1 MGRRLHDE
9 DEITIKLATPLKE
22 NLKYRSWVEVDL
34 GHFAANWAEM
44 RRLVGP
50 NVKIMQVVKADAY
63 GHGAIEISNAALRN
77 GASALGVANAD
88 EGVQLRVSG
97 ITAPVLIL
105 SPATGSEID
114 QIIKYNLTPSVS
126 DLAFAREFQKKAHK
140 AGILAPLHVEID
152 TGMGRGGTIQ
162 TEACQT
168 IREISSFPNLI
179 MEGIFTHFSES
190 EILSCYNDL
199 QWQAFRELLD
209 KLETDGH
216 RIPIRHISNS
226 GAMLNY
232 PDCRLDMVRP
242 GIISYGIYPSPAASD
257 KVTLN
262 PVMSFKTRVVL
273 VKEFPE
279 GYGIGYGRTFITRRP
294 TRIATI
300 PVGYG
305 DGIGWPLSNQGEAL
319 IRGKRIP
326 IVGRIS
332 MDMCTLD
339 ISRLPECAVGDE
351 VVLMGEQG
359 SERITADEIA
369 SKVHSISYEIL
380 CALGK
385 RAPRVFLQE
394 GKTDRVEQS
403 LRRIFIP
410 DEEKSI
416 DRIDSIIRHCFQ
428 TRARNEELGDAIY
441 YEMFETLFGKEDRQ
455 LELRNDFRYRI
466 QVTEFAPEQVLS
478 AEDREGKKGDSSRI
492 LLQKSGAVPPFP
504 LVYDYFKVTTHVEY
518 TKAIRNSRFMIG
530 CALDNEQLASFFEDK
545 RCEYRWLLNRG
556 EELLPERDFRVNRV
570 RIDGEDIPL
579 ILSEST
585 ERGYE
590 VWFSSEELKKKLNR
604 QARFEIEIETKQ
616 RKSNRLFSAYI
627 VYPTRGM
634 EISFQ
639 YGGTGIKNV
648 KDVGFFAGKHPYPET
663 TREEGE
669 SVTLRLGNE
678 AWIFPTSGVTF
689 FWDL

>member
-1 MGRRLHDE
+1 MD
-9 DEITIKLATPLKE
+9 LA
-22 NLKYRSWVEVDL
+22 
-34 GHFAANWAEM
+34 HFAANWAEM
-44 RRLVGP
+44 KRLVGP
-50 NVKIMQVVKADAY
+50 DVKILQVVKADGY
-63 GHGAIEISNAALRN
+63 GHGAIEISNAALLN
-77 GASALGVANAD
+77 GAACLGVANAD

-114 QIIKYNLTPSVS
+114 QIIKYDLTPSIS
-126 DLAFAREFQKKAHK
+126 DLAFAREFQRKSHK
-140 AGILAPLHVEID
+140 AGIRSPLHVEVD

-162 TEACQT
+162 TEAFRT
-168 IREISSFPNLI
+168 IQEISAFPNLSL
-179 MEGIFTHFSES
+179 EGIFTHFSES
-190 EILSCYNDL
+190 EILSCYNDR
-199 QWQAFRELLD
+199 QRDAFRELLD
-209 KLETDGH
+209 KLETAGI
-216 RIPIRHISNS
+216 RVPTRHISNS

-232 PDCRLDMVRP
+232 PDCHLDMVRP
-242 GIISYGIYPSPAASD
+242 GIISYGIYPSLATGGKIA
-257 KVTLN
+257 LH

-305 DGIGWPLSNQGEAL
+305 DGLGWPLSNQGEAL
-319 IRGKRIP
+319 VRGKRVAIA
-326 IVGRIS
+326 GRIS

-339 ISRLPECAVGDE
+339 ISHVPECVVGDE

-359 SERITADEIA
+359 GERITADEIA
-369 SKVHSISYEIL
+369 AKVHSISYEIL

-385 RAPRVFLQE
+385 RAPRIFLQE
-394 GKTDRVEQS
+394 GKRDRVEPS

-410 DEEKSI
+410 DQEKSI

-428 TRARNEELGDAIY
+428 ARARNEELGDAIY

-466 QVTEFAPEQVLS
+466 RVTEFAP
-478 AEDREGKKGDSSRI
+478 DEG
-492 LLQKSGAVPPFP
+492 VPDP
-504 LVYDYFKVTTHVEY
+504 LRRDYFKVTTHVEY
-518 TKAIRNSRFMIG
+518 TKAIRNANFMIG
-530 CALDNEQLASFFEDK
+530 CALDNEQLASFFEDQ

-579 ILSEST
+579 IRTEST

-590 VWFSSEELKKKLNR
+590 VWCSSEALKKKLNR
-604 QARFEIEIETKQ
+604 QARVEIEIETKQ
-616 RKSNRLFSAYI
+616 KKGNRLFSAYL

-634 EISFQ
+634 EISFH
-639 YGGTGIKNV
+639 YGGTGIYNV

-663 TREEGE
+663 TRDEGQ
-669 SVTLRLGNE
+669 SVTLRLGDD

>member
-1 MGRRLHDE
+1 
-9 DEITIKLATPLKE
+9 LKE

-44 RRLVGP
+44 KRLVGP
-50 NVKIMQVVKADAY
+50 DVKIMQVVKADAY
-63 GHGAIEISNAALRN
+63 GHGAIEISNAALLN

-126 DLAFAREFQKKAHK
+126 DLEFAREFQKKAHK
-140 AGILAPLHVEID
+140 AGIRAPLHVEVD

-162 TEACQT
+162 TETCQT
-168 IREISSFPNLI
+168 IREVSSFPNLSL
-179 MEGIFTHFSES
+179 EGIFTHFSES

-199 QWQAFRELLD
+199 QWRTFQELLD
-209 KLETDGH
+209 ELETGGI

-226 GAMLNY
+226 GAILNY
-232 PDCRLDMVRP
+232 PDCHLDMVRP
-242 GIISYGIYPSPAASD
+242 GIISYGIYPSPATRGKAA
-257 KVTLN
+257 LN

-279 GYGIGYGRTFITRRP
+279 GYGIGYGRTFITRRQ

-305 DGIGWPLSNQGEAL
+305 DGLGWPLSNQGEAL
-319 IRGKRIP
+319 IRGKRVP
-326 IVGRIS
+326 IAGRIS

-339 ISRLPECAVGDE
+339 ISQVPECAVGDE

-359 SERITADEIA
+359 GERITADEIA
-369 SKVHSISYEIL
+369 AKVHSISYEIL

-394 GKTDRVEQS
+394 GKTDRVEPS

-466 QVTEFAPEQVLS
+466 QVTEFVP
-478 AEDREGKKGDSSRI
+478 DEG
-492 LLQKSGAVPPFP
+492 VPDP
-504 LVYDYFKVTTHVEY
+504 LRRDYFKVTTHVEY
-518 TKAIRNSRFMIG
+518 TKAIRNAHFMIG
-530 CALDNEQLASFFEDK
+530 CALDNEQLASFFEEK

-556 EELLPERDFRVNRV
+556 EDLVPERDFQVNGV
-570 RIDGEDIPL
+570 RIDGEDIPQ

-590 VWFSSEELKKKLNR
+590 VWFSSEGLKKKLNR
-604 QARFEIEIETKQ
+604 QARVEIEIETKQ
-616 RKSNRLFSAYI
+616 RKSNRLFSAYL

-634 EISFQ
+634 EISFH

-648 KDVGFFAGKHPYPET
+648 KDVGFFSGKHPYPET
-663 TREEGE
+663 IREEGK

-689 FWDL
+689 LWDL

>member
-1 MGRRLHDE
+1 
-9 DEITIKLATPLKE
+9 LKE

-44 RRLVGP
+44 KRLVGP
-50 NVKIMQVVKADAY
+50 DVKIMQVVKADAY
-63 GHGAIEISNAALRN
+63 GHGAIEISNAALKN
-77 GASALGVANAD
+77 GASFLGVANAD

-105 SPATGSEID
+105 SPATGSEIG

-126 DLAFAREFQKKAHK
+126 DLEFAREFQKKAHK
-140 AGILAPLHVEID
+140 AGIRAPIHVEVD

-168 IREISSFPNLI
+168 IREIASLPNLNI
-179 MEGIFTHFSES
+179 EGIFTHFSES
-190 EILSCYNDL
+190 EILSYYNDL
-199 QWQAFRELLD
+199 QWNVFREILGQ
-209 KLETDGH
+209 LEAGRI

-226 GAMLNY
+226 GGILNY
-232 PDCRLDMVRP
+232 PDYHLDMVRP
-242 GIISYGIYPSPAASD
+242 GIISYGIYPSPETRGRASLD
-257 KVTLN
+257 

-305 DGIGWPLSNQGEAL
+305 DGFGWMLSNQGEAL
-319 IRGKRIP
+319 IRGKKVP
-326 IVGRIS
+326 IAGRIS

-339 ISRLPECAVGDE
+339 ISKIPGCEVGDE
-351 VVLMGEQG
+351 VVLMGEQDG
-359 SERITADEIA
+359 ERITADDIA
-369 SKVHSISYEIL
+369 AKTRSIHYEIL

-385 RAPRVFLQE
+385 RAPRIFLHE
-394 GKTDRVEQS
+394 GQADLVEPS
-403 LRRIFIP
+403 LRRIYIP

-416 DRIDSIIRHCFQ
+416 SRIDSIIRHCFQ
-428 TRARNEELGDAIY
+428 TRARNEELGNAIY

-455 LELRNDFRYRI
+455 LELRDDFRYHIRVSAFSPEESVPDGDTMRRHVPVQDYF
-466 QVTEFAPEQVLS
+466 QVTT
-478 AEDREGKKGDSSRI
+478 R
-492 LLQKSGAVPPFP
+492 
-504 LVYDYFKVTTHVEY
+504 VEY
-518 TKAIRNSRFMIG
+518 TKAIRNPVFMIG
-530 CALDNEQLASFFEDK
+530 CALDNEQLAAFFEDP
-545 RCEYRWLLNRG
+545 RCEYRWLLNPG
-556 EELLPERDFRVNRV
+556 EGLIPERDFRVNRV
-570 RIDGEDIPL
+570 RIDGEEVPL
-579 ILSEST
+579 IRMENT
-585 ERGYE
+585 KRGYE
-590 VWFSSEELKKKLNR
+590 VWCGSKELRKKLTR
-604 QARFEIEIETKQ
+604 QVRVEIEIETKQ
-616 RKSNRLFSAYI
+616 RKSNRLFSAYL

-648 KDVGFFAGKHPYPET
+648 REVGFFSGKHPYPET
-663 TREEGE
+663 TRKEGE
-669 SVTLRLGNE
+669 SITLRLGNN

-689 FWDL
+689 LWDL

>member
-1 MGRRLHDE
+1 M
-9 DEITIKLATPLKE
+9 T
-22 NLKYRSWVEVDL
+22 NMKYRSWVEVDL

-44 RRLVGP
+44 KRLVGP
-50 NVKIMQVVKADAY
+50 GVKILQVVKADAY

-77 GASALGVANAD
+77 GAAALGVANAD

-105 SPATGSEID
+105 SPATGSEIG

-140 AGILAPLHVEID
+140 ADIRAPLHVEVD
-152 TGMGRGGTIQ
+152 TGMGRGGTMQ
-162 TEACQT
+162 TEACRT
-168 IREISSFPNLI
+168 IREISSFPNLHL
-179 MEGIFTHFSES
+179 EGIFTHFSES

-199 QWQAFRELLD
+199 QWRAFRELLD
-209 KLETDGH
+209 QLETGGI
-216 RIPIRHISNS
+216 RIPIRHIANS
-226 GAMLNY
+226 GAILNY
-232 PDCRLDMVRP
+232 PDCHLDMVRP
-242 GIISYGIYPSPAASD
+242 GIISYGVYPSPATSGKAA
-257 KVTLN
+257 LN

-305 DGIGWPLSNQGEAL
+305 DGLGWPLGNQGEAL
-319 IRGKRIP
+319 IRGKRVQ

-339 ISRLPECAVGDE
+339 ISQVPECAVGDE

-359 SERITADEIA
+359 NERITADGIA
-369 SKVHSISYEIL
+369 AKVHSISYEIL

-394 GKTDRVEQS
+394 GKSDRVEPS

-416 DRIDSIIRHCFQ
+416 DRIDNIIRHCFQ

-466 QVTEFAPEQVLS
+466 QVTEFAP
-478 AEDREGKKGDSSRI
+478 DEGIPD
-492 LLQKSGAVPPFP
+492 P
-504 LVYDYFKVTTHVEY
+504 LRQDYFKVMTHVEY
-518 TKAIRNSRFMIG
+518 TKAIRNARFMIG
-530 CALDNEQLASFFEDK
+530 CALDNEQLASFFEDQ

-590 VWFSSEELKKKLNR
+590 VWFSSEGLKKKLNR
-604 QARFEIEIETKQ
+604 QARVEIEIETKQ
-616 RKSNRLFSAYI
+616 KKSNRLFSAYL

-634 EISFQ
+634 EISFH

-689 FWDL
+689 IWDL

>member
-1 MGRRLHDE
+1 LN
-9 DEITIKLATPLKE
+9 E

-44 RRLVGP
+44 KRLVGP
-50 NVKIMQVVKADAY
+50 DVKILQVVKADAY

-105 SPATGSEID
+105 SPATGSEIG

-140 AGILAPLHVEID
+140 AGIRAPLHVEVD

-162 TEACQT
+162 TEACRT
-168 IREISSFPNLI
+168 IREVSSFPNLSL
-179 MEGIFTHFSES
+179 EGIFTHFSES

-199 QWQAFRELLD
+199 QWRAFRELLD
-209 KLETDGH
+209 KLETGGI

-226 GAMLNY
+226 GAILNY
-232 PDCRLDMVRP
+232 PDCHLDMVRP
-242 GIISYGIYPSPAASD
+242 GIISYGIYPSPATRGKAA
-257 KVTLN
+257 LN

-279 GYGIGYGRTFITRRP
+279 GCGIGYGRTFITRRP
-294 TRIATI
+294 TQIATI

-305 DGIGWPLSNQGEAL
+305 DGLGWPLSNQGEAL
-319 IRGKRIP
+319 IRGKRVP
-326 IVGRIS
+326 IAGRIS

-339 ISRLPECAVGDE
+339 ISHVPECIVGDE

-359 SERITADEIA
+359 GERITADEIA
-369 SKVHSISYEIL
+369 AKVYSISYEIL

-385 RAPRVFLQE
+385 RAPRVFLQA
-394 GKTDRVEQS
+394 GKTDRVEPS

-416 DRIDSIIRHCFQ
+416 DRIDNIIRHCFQ

-466 QVTEFAPEQVLS
+466 QVTEFAPDDGVS
-478 AEDREGKKGDSSRI
+478 CRDTMRHH
-492 LLQKSGAVPPFP
+492 VP
-504 LVYDYFKVTTHVEY
+504 VQDYFKVTTHVEY
-518 TKAIRNSRFMIG
+518 TKAIRNAHFMVG
-530 CALDNEQLASFFEDK
+530 CALDNEQLASFFEEK

-556 EELLPERDFRVNRV
+556 EELVPERDFRVNRV

-590 VWFSSEELKKKLNR
+590 VWFSSEELKTKLNR
-604 QARFEIEIETKQ
+604 QARVEIEIETKQ
-616 RKSNRLFSAYI
+616 RKSNRLFSAYL

-634 EISFQ
+634 EISFH

-663 TREEGE
+663 TREEGK

-689 FWDL
+689 LWDL

>member
-1 MGRRLHDE
+1 LN
-9 DEITIKLATPLKE
+9 E

-44 RRLVGP
+44 KRLVGP
-50 NVKIMQVVKADAY
+50 DVKILQVVKADAY

-105 SPATGSEID
+105 SPATGSEIG

-140 AGILAPLHVEID
+140 AGIRAPLHVEVD

-162 TEACQT
+162 TEACRT
-168 IREISSFPNLI
+168 IREVSSFPNLSL
-179 MEGIFTHFSES
+179 EGIFTHFSES

-199 QWQAFRELLD
+199 QWRAFRELLD
-209 KLETDGH
+209 KLETGGI

-226 GAMLNY
+226 GAILNY
-232 PDCRLDMVRP
+232 PDCHLDMVRP
-242 GIISYGIYPSPAASD
+242 GIISYGIYPSPATRGKAA
-257 KVTLN
+257 LN

-279 GYGIGYGRTFITRRP
+279 GCGIGYGRTFITRRP

-305 DGIGWPLSNQGEAL
+305 DGLGWPLSNQGEAL
-319 IRGKRIP
+319 IRGKRVP
-326 IVGRIS
+326 IAGRIS

-339 ISRLPECAVGDE
+339 ISHVPECIVGDE
-351 VVLMGEQG
+351 VVLMGEQDG
-359 SERITADEIA
+359 ERITADEIA
-369 SKVHSISYEIL
+369 AKVYSISYEIL

-385 RAPRVFLQE
+385 RAPRVFLQA
-394 GKTDRVEQS
+394 GKTDRVEPS

-416 DRIDSIIRHCFQ
+416 DRIDNIIRHCFQ

-466 QVTEFAPEQVLS
+466 RVTEFTPDDGVS
-478 AEDREGKKGDSSRI
+478 RGDTMRHH
-492 LLQKSGAVPPFP
+492 VP
-504 LVYDYFKVTTHVEY
+504 VQNYFKVTTHVEY
-518 TKAIRNSRFMIG
+518 TKAIRNSSFMIG

-556 EELLPERDFRVNRV
+556 EELVPERDFRVNRV

-579 ILSEST
+579 IRSEST

-590 VWFSSEELKKKLNR
+590 VWCSSEELKTKLNR
-604 QARFEIEIETKQ
+604 QARVEIEIETKQ
-616 RKSNRLFSAYI
+616 RKSNRLFSAYL

-634 EISFQ
+634 EISFH

-663 TREEGE
+663 TREEGK
-669 SVTLRLGNE
+669 SVTLRLGND

-689 FWDL
+689 LWDLE

>member
-1 MGRRLHDE
+1 
-9 DEITIKLATPLKE
+9 
-22 NLKYRSWVEVDL
+22 
-34 GHFAANWAEM
+34 
-44 RRLVGP
+44 
-50 NVKIMQVVKADAY
+50 
-63 GHGAIEISNAALRN
+63 
-77 GASALGVANAD
+77 
-88 EGVQLRVSG
+88 
-97 ITAPVLIL
+97 
-105 SPATGSEID
+105 
-114 QIIKYNLTPSVS
+114 
-126 DLAFAREFQKKAHK
+126 
-140 AGILAPLHVEID
+140 
-152 TGMGRGGTIQ
+152 
-162 TEACQT
+162 
-168 IREISSFPNLI
+168 
-179 MEGIFTHFSES
+179 
-190 EILSCYNDL
+190 
-199 QWQAFRELLD
+199 
-209 KLETDGH
+209 
-216 RIPIRHISNS
+216 
-226 GAMLNY
+226 
-232 PDCRLDMVRP
+232 
-242 GIISYGIYPSPAASD
+242 
-257 KVTLN
+257 
-262 PVMSFKTRVVL
+262 MSFKTRVVL

-279 GYGIGYGRTFITRRP
+279 GCGIGYGRTFITRRP

-305 DGIGWPLSNQGEAL
+305 DGLGWPLSNQGEAL
-319 IRGKRIP
+319 IRGKRVP
-326 IVGRIS
+326 IAGRIS

-339 ISRLPECAVGDE
+339 ISQVPECAVGDE

-359 SERITADEIA
+359 GERITADGIA
-369 SKVHSISYEIL
+369 AKVHSISYEIL

-394 GKTDRVEQS
+394 GKTDRVEPS

-416 DRIDSIIRHCFQ
+416 DRIDSIIRRCFQ

-466 QVTEFAPEQVLS
+466 QVTEFAP
-478 AEDREGKKGDSSRI
+478 DEG
-492 LLQKSGAVPPFP
+492 VPDP
-504 LVYDYFKVTTHVEY
+504 LRRDYFKVTTHVEY
-518 TKAIRNSRFMIG
+518 TKAIRNAHFMIG
-530 CALDNEQLASFFEDK
+530 CALDNEQLASFFEEK

-556 EELLPERDFRVNRV
+556 EDLVPERDFRVNRV

-616 RKSNRLFSAYI
+616 RKSNRLFSAYL

-634 EISFQ
+634 EISFH

-663 TREEGE
+663 TREEGK
-669 SVTLRLGNE
+669 SVTLRLGDE